1 MVSSRSN
8 EDEIF
13 AGNSGSR
20 DKSSGR
26 KGHVI
31 LEHTPRIS
39 VKYYQNVSQTEGNLF
54 TILKSIMLGK
64 IMFWKELFAL

>member
-1 MVSSRSN
+1 MVFSRSN

-26 KGHVI
+26 KGHFNSEVVDFVGHVI

-39 VKYYQNVSQTEGNLF
+39 VKYHQIIYTQS
-54 TILKSIMLGK
+54 
-64 IMFWKELFAL
+64 